1 MSGPHNPAADG
12 GAEARALVA
21 ALLGR
26 PWQWGDT
33 SKAAKIL
40 GMRPSQLSPLLT
52 GKRRMSE
59 VMKKRFTALQPAQ
72 VESKP

>member
-1 MSGPHNPAADG
+1 MSGPHHPAADG

-33 SKAAKIL
+33 KNAAKIL
-40 GMRPSQLSPLLT
+40 GMRPPQLASLLSGKRLLT
-52 GKRRMSE
+52 DK
-59 VMKKRFTALQPAQ
+59 MKQRFTALQPAQ
-72 VESKP
+72 VEQQ